1 MTQRGRAGKS
11 APRRPGAGRRDAGTR
26 DAGRREPAPPPPR
39 VDKDRLREVV
49 EPVVAAAGY
58 DLEDLTV
65 SRAGRRHVV
74 RVLVDA
80 DGGIDLDAVAIV
92 SRSIS
97 AALDAAEER
106 GGELLTG
113 EYQLEVGSPGVDRP
127 LRLPRHW
134 RRNVGR
140 LVAVPVAGRPVTG
153 RVVAADADGVVL
165 DADGTTVEAGWA
177 DLGPG
182 RVQVEFNR
190 VDEADLGD
198 EADVGDEVDVHDEDE
213 EPDDEDDVVD
223 DEDVEDEGR

>member
-11 APRRPGAGRRDAGTR
+11 APRRPGAGRRDAGPR
-26 DAGRREPAPPPPR
+26 EAARREPAPPAPR

-49 EPVVAAAGY
+49 EPVVVEAGY

-80 DGGIDLDAVAIV
+80 DGGIDLDSVAVV

-106 GGELLTG
+106 GGELLVG

-140 LVAVPVAGRPVTG
+140 LVAVPVAGRPVTA

-165 DADGTTVEAGWA
+165 DADGTTVEAPWA

-190 VDEADLGD
+190 VEEADLGD
-198 EADVGDEVDVHDEDE
+198 EADVDDEDE
-213 EPDDEDDVVD
+213 DLDDEDDVVD